1 MAQVPLSEDE
11 VINAEDTARLLEMD
25 VLKVRRLAKQGRIP
39 AFRIPGGRKYKFF
52 RSEVVAYATAV
63 AAEAA
68 AKAAAKEEAAKAV
81 AAVAA
86 DIPAA
91 VPEDAP
97 VAVPAADAALHGAPT
112 AVIAPDEAPVVVP
125 AADETAG

>member
-11 VINAEDTARLLEMD
+11 VINAEETARLLEMD

-52 RSEVVAYATAV
+52 RSEVVAYATSV

-81 AAVAA
+81 AEVAVPAVAA
-86 DIPAA
+86 
-91 VPEDAP
+91 PEDAP

-112 AVIAPDEAPVVVP
+112 AVIAPDEAPVAVP

>member
-11 VINAEDTARLLEMD
+11 VLNAEETARLLEMD

-68 AKAAAKEEAAKAV
+68 AKESA
-81 AAVAA
+81 AAVAEEPA
-86 DIPAA
+86 DAPA
-91 VPEDAP
+91 PEDAP
-97 VAVPAADAALHGAPT
+97 VAVPAAEAALRGATVAAVAPEGAPV
-112 AVIAPDEAPVVVP
+112 AVP
-125 AADETAG
+125 ATDETAG

>member
-11 VINAEDTARLLEMD
+11 VLNAEETARLLEMD

-68 AKAAAKEEAAKAV
+68 AKESAAAVAEEPADAPAAAPEVAPVAVPVTEASLHCATTAV
-81 AAVAA
+81 AA
-86 DIPAA
+86 
-91 VPEDAP
+91 EGAP
-97 VAVPAADAALHGAPT
+97 VAVPATG
-112 AVIAPDEAPVVVP
+112 
-125 AADETAG
+125 ETAG

>member
-11 VINAEDTARLLEMD
+11 VINAEETARLLEMD

-63 AAEAA
+63 AAA
-68 AKAAAKEEAAKAV
+68 AAAKEAA
-81 AAVAA
+81 AAVAEEPA
-86 DIPAA
+86 DAPAA
-91 VPEDAP
+91 APEAAP
-97 VAVPAADAALHGAPT
+97 VAVPAAEAALHGAT
-112 AVIAPDEAPVVVP
+112 TVAGAPEGAPVAVP
-125 AADETAG
+125 ATDETAG

>member
-11 VINAEDTARLLEMD
+11 VLNAEETARLLEMD

-52 RSEVVAYATAV
+52 RSEVVAYAAAV

-68 AKAAAKEEAAKAV
+68 AKAAARAVAEVAVPAV
-81 AAVAA
+81 AAPEDAPVAV
-86 DIPAA
+86 PATGA

-97 VAVPAADAALHGAPT
+97 VAVAATDA
-112 AVIAPDEAPVVVP
+112 VPDDAPVAVP
-125 AADETAG
+125 ATDETAG

>member
-11 VINAEDTARLLEMD
+11 VLNAEETARLLEMD

-68 AKAAAKEEAAKAV
+68 AKEAA
-81 AAVAA
+81 AAVAEEPA
-86 DIPAA
+86 DAPAA
-91 VPEDAP
+91 APEAAP
-97 VAVPAADAALHGAPT
+97 VAVPAAEAALHGAT
-112 AVIAPDEAPVVVP
+112 TVAGAPEGAPVAVP
-125 AADETAG
+125 ATDETAG